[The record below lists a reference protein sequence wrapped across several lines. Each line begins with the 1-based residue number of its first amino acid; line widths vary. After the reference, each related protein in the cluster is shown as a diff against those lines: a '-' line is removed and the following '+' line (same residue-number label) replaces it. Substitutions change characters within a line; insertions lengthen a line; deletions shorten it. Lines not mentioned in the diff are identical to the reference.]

1 MSGHIRAAETAQ
13 TVATFDKHAKAYRDA
28 FVLLPSY
35 LATFDALA
43 DRMQPGHTRV
53 LDLACGPGTLS
64 LHLKSHFPGLEITAT
79 DLSPQMLMLAKEALP
94 DGEFHCV
101 DLRDTAS
108 LAGEFDVIA
117 CAFGLPYLDSH
128 SATQFLR
135 DCTAKLAPGGLLYLS
150 FIECDTTPHSQT
162 NRHGDSVWR
171 QGHCPADLVAQLS
184 ALGLEPVWQQSTET
198 RGETEH
204 FLIAVKNSEG
214 RCE

>member
-1 MSGHIRAAETAQ
+1 MSAQISAAEAAQ

-43 DRMQPGHTRV
+43 DRMQPSHRRL

-64 LHLKSHFPGLEITAT
+64 LHLKSRVPGLDITAT

-94 DGEFHCV
+94 DGEFHCL

-108 LAGEFDVIA
+108 LTGEFDVIA

-128 SATQFLR
+128 SAAQFLK
-135 DCTAKLAPGGLLYLS
+135 DCAAKLASEGLLYLS
-150 FIECDTTPHSQT
+150 FIECEGNPHVQT
-162 NRHGDSVWR
+162 NSHGDSVWR
-171 QGHCPADLVAQLS
+171 QGHTADGISSQLS
-184 ALGLEPVWQQSTET
+184 TLGLTPLWQHHTET

-204 FLIAVKNSEG
+204 FLIAIKGE
-214 RCE
+214 